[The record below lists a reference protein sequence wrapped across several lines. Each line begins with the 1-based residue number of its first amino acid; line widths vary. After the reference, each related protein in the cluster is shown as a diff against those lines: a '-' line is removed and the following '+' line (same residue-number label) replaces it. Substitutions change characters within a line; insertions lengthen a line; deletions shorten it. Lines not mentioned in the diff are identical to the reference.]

1 MILKGR
7 KVYYHHIIVERA
19 KQPTLSSGYKKQ
31 AILVKCD
38 SELLHGTNSSRYEA
52 FPIVADVNLG
62 VVYFKTLNQ

>member
-19 KQPTLSSGYKKQ
+19 KQPTLYSGYKKQ

-38 SELLHGTNSSRYEA
+38 SELLHGTNSSRY
-52 FPIVADVNLG
+52 VNEYKNANSFNDFDL
-62 VVYFKTLNQ
+62 